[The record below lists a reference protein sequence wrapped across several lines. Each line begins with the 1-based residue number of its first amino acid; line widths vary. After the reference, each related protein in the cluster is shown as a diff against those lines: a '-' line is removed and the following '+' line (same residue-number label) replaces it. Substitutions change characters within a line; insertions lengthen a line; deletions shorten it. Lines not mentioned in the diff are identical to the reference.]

1 LVGSCSFYFESQN
14 LIVFCFF
21 VAALQATVVFVMGWA
36 TYTEFAAPLHGRE
49 NFILTSRSKPL
60 RTGFRPIGSLDALV
74 TDHPGQ
80 DIWVI
85 GGATVYAETIGEAG
99 ELLLTQVVGDFD
111 CTKFFPP
118 YEADF
123 SSGDAGRRPT
133 GRRHHVSIRR
143 RLPRNRR
150 TLAEGGEL
158 SHRRPSLWMVLALG
172 TWEFRPPL
180 PATAT
185 ARLVN
190 PDARLPRSGR
200 GVLGRT
206 RNP

>member
-1 LVGSCSFYFESQN
+1 MIRLIAAIDSRRGIATDSGIPWKLPGDTAYFQEKT
-14 LIVFCFF
+14 
-21 VAALQATVVFVMGWA
+21 ATGVIVMGWA

-60 RTGFRPIGSLDALV
+60 RTGFRPIGSLDELV

-123 SSGDAGRRPT
+123 QLATQGEDRQEGGITYRFET
-133 GRRHHVSIRR
+133 WQ
-143 RLPRNRR
+143 RL
-150 TLAEGGEL
+150 LAETGG
-158 SHRRPSLWMVLALG
+158 LWLKA
-172 TWEFRPPL
+172 
-180 PATAT
+180 A
-185 ARLVN
+185 
-190 PDARLPRSGR
+190 SSR
-200 GVLGRT
+200 GLLGRT
-206 RNP
+206 RGSPVPDGSQGTAPHRRPRCPRARSSK